1 MLNLAGF
8 GLGKWD
14 HSRTKE
20 GFYIYLIQYFRRC
33 LNEENNEFFFHSD
46 INLAYLYIF
55 VIYIYFTLVDSRSTG
70 QEFLWTLV
78 YIICTFTHVF
88 ID

>member
-1 MLNLAGF
+1 M
-8 GLGKWD
+8 
-14 HSRTKE
+14 
-20 GFYIYLIQYFRRC
+20 YLIQYFRRC

-55 VIYIYFTLVDSRSTG
+55 VYIYIYIIIIIICIFTLV
-70 QEFLWTLV
+70 
-78 YIICTFTHVF
+78 F